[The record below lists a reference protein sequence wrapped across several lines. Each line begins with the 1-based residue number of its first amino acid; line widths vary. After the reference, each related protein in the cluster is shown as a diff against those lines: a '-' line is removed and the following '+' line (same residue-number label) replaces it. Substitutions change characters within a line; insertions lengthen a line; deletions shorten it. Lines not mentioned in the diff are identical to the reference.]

1 MKFATATSNVP
12 SGKGRSCTSAT
23 RASTPRARVSST
35 IRSDWSHAT
44 TSSPAW
50 RRRSASSPRPQPT
63 SSTRRG
69 AAASTASSATSCAR
83 GPDRLAQIEVRA
95 ASPASSAYS
104 RRTTFGSSCARGRS
118 ATRAG
123 ARLLVRGDLLADL
136 LERAANQARD
146 MHLRD
151 PDLLCDLRLR
161 QTVEEPELENHPLA
175 VVERTEAGREH
186 GAVLGDLVLVL
197 LAADR
202 LERIERVVAFPAAAG
217 REREGR
223 VRATRFERLEHL
235 FLGRAGRL
243 RELRDRRR
251 AAELHGQLLHQA
263 RELHVQL
270 LQPARHA
277 HSPALVAEMTLDL
290 ADDVRRRVR
299 RQLDAALEIEPVDRL
314 DQPDRADLDEIL
326 ELFATVRVAPRE
338 RPHERHVLLDQL
350 LARMQVALF
359 VVLAQ
364 EDLVVDARHYATRA
378 FVMATQ
384 TAPSRSSTR
393 SVSVTVSRT
402 RRSPSPLPS
411 PSSSASCWRT
421 NGPTVA

>member
-1 MKFATATSNVP
+1 MKLATAASNAP
-12 SGKGRSCTSAT
+12 SGKGRACTSAT
-23 RASTPRARVSST
+23 HASTPRARVSST

-44 TSSPAW
+44 TSRPACTS
-50 RRRSASSPRPQPT
+50 RSASSPRPQPA

-69 AAASTASSATSCAR
+69 APASTASSATSCAR
-83 GPDRLAQIEVRA
+83 GPDRLAQIELRA
-95 ASPASSAYS
+95 DRPASSAYS
-104 RRTTFGSSCARGRS
+104 RRTTSGSFCGPAAS

-123 ARLLVRGDLLADL
+123 ARLVRGDLLADL
-136 LERAANQARD
+136 LERAADQPRD
-146 MHLRD
+146 VHLRD
-151 PDLLCDLRLR
+151 SDLLRDLRLR
-161 QTVEEPELENHPLA
+161 QAVEEAQLEDHPLA
-175 VVERTEAGREH
+175 VVERAEAGREH

-202 LERIERVVAFPAAAG
+202 LERVERVLPFPAAAG
-217 REREGR
+217 RERECG
-223 VRATRFERLEHL
+223 VGATRFERLEHL
-235 FLGRAGRL
+235 FLGRARRL
-243 RELRDRRR
+243 RELRDGRRT
-251 AAELHGQLLHQA
+251 AELHRQLLHQA

-270 LQPARHA
+270 LQAARHA
-277 HSPALVAEMTLDL
+277 DGPALVAEVTLDL
-290 ADDVRRRVR
+290 ADDVRRRIR
-299 RQLDAALEIEPVDRL
+299 RQLDASLEIEPVDRL

-326 ELFATVRVAPRE
+326 ELLAAVRVAARE

-364 EDLVVDARHYATRA
+364 EDLVVDARHHPTRA
-378 FVMATQ
+378 FVMATH
-384 TAPSRSSTR
+384 TRPSRSSTR